1 MKKIIIAALTMLTLG
16 ATQAEYTLQIPLEQT
31 QGGSLPN
38 GSIKFSTSNI
48 TPPAEDTRACTYRAI
63 YPEAYWSSDPN
74 GGLRA
79 ILNHVLVLDND
90 KTKDINGEYPISVI
104 YDGKTYSRG
113 AIVNSW
119 PHGAAVYEICVTN

>member
-48 TPPAEDTRACTYRAI
+48 TPPAEETRACTHRAT
-63 YPEAYWSSDPN
+63 YPVYQWSVAADGRLFVIFNSVIIID
-74 GGLRA
+74 GY
-79 ILNHVLVLDND
+79 ID
-90 KTKDINGEYPISVI
+90 GESPISVI

-113 AIVNSW
+113 PIVESW
-119 PHGAAVYEICVTN
+119 PHGAVKYEICVTN